1 MADILQKFFSN
12 FTRRFVDMQDG
23 THAERYSV
31 MPPFDLMTDGG
42 TGDNRM
48 VKVEPWATGF
58 WTGHEFRSFMELDIA
73 AGTTRVIRLITP
85 VNVVMTQFE
94 VLIEGGHLH
103 VETYLSD
110 GTPGGSFNTSL
121 PIIPANGMTDTPE
134 YTPQLTLATGGT
146 YTGGTLID
154 FFSVK
159 TATKSHSAASITNVL
174 GSQRGAAPGT
184 YYFKLISVADQ
195 ILGSIRARWE
205 ERP

>member
-1 MADILQKFFSN
+1 MANIFQKFFSN
-12 FTRRFVDMQDG
+12 FTRQYVDMGDG
-23 THAERYSV
+23 THAEQV
-31 MPPFDLMTDGG
+31 LAHPPLNLLTDEG
-42 TGDNRM
+42 TGSNRRM
-48 VKVEPWATGF
+48 KVEPWATGF

-73 AGTTRVIRLITP
+73 AGTTQVIRLITP
-85 VNVVMTQFE
+85 INVVMTQFE

-121 PIIPANGMTDTPE
+121 PIIPVNGMTDAPE
-134 YTPQLTLATGGT
+134 YSAQLALATGGT

-159 TATKSHSAASITNVL
+159 TATQSHSAASITNVL